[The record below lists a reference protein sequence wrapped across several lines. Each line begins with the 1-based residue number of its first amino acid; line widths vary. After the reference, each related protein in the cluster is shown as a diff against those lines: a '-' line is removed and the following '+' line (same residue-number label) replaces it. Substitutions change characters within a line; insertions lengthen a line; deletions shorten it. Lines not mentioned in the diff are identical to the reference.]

1 MNCFGQM
8 LSSFLSI
15 LCQRKAFVEVNPRY
29 ESFLKD
35 QGLTAPEDFLA
46 LPAIIVSGHPDR
58 HVTRV
63 ALGAPPNPIKGFL
76 KKEHRV
82 PIRDRL
88 ANALAGFGFCSK
100 SYREAM
106 ILRTLKHAGVGGP
119 EFVAAGEGGQ
129 GQAFLLVRE
138 VEGARDIRHFL
149 GDPDRSSSQRRG
161 FANELGKTLART
173 HDAGFHHRDLY
184 SKHILVRPA
193 AEVTPP
199 AQPGFKISLL
209 DWQRSRSQT
218 HVCWAKRWQD
228 LAALDATLAENL
240 ANARERLACLHAYL
254 STTLGLPIPR
264 PFFLR
269 AVQAIRRQTLKLLR
283 QRKIREMRLAP
294 LAESSQQLLWLKGEE
309 LCVTREFYE
318 ATDGRISEFF
328 HALVP
333 KQSLGTRESQEI
345 IFPRVGPA
353 ILTFGRTSQPF
364 QRLWSWI
371 RRRRLSSSELEKA
384 AIIFRLERHGV
395 GVPLLLAFG
404 QRPVA
409 WGMESFLLTK
419 IENGT
424 IDFTP
429 WLSNHFRPG
438 RVADIKQSWTLLR
451 EAGKLFRQMHDAH
464 CYFSGKRQIPLRI
477 QSVPDG
483 SPKLLLGSLDGF
495 FKRHRPSRALA
506 LSNLR
511 TFLRT
516 LASVNANRSDC
527 LRFILGYLGQERLRP
542 RTENRSWS
550 VEHRWKSLA
559 ISIYHPRSS
568 ILDLAWRLAG

>member
-1 MNCFGQM
+1 MNCFRQM

-15 LCQRKAFVEVNPRY
+15 LRKRQAFVEVNPRH

-63 ALGAPPNPIKGFL
+63 ALGAPPKPISGFL

-82 PIRDRL
+82 PMRDRL

-106 ILRTLKHAGVGGP
+106 ILRALKHAGVGSP
-119 EFVAAGEGGQ
+119 EFVATGEDGQ
-129 GQAFLLVRE
+129 GRAFLLVRE
-138 VEGARDIRHFL
+138 LEAAMDIRHFL
-149 GDPDRSSSQRRG
+149 GDPLCSPSWRRRL
-161 FANELGKTLART
+161 AKELGYTLARM

-199 AQPGFKISLL
+199 ADPGFNISLL
-209 DWQRSRSQT
+209 DWQRSRRRP
-218 HVCWAKRWQD
+218 HVSWAKRWQD
-228 LAALDATLAENL
+228 LATLDATLAENL
-240 ANARERLACLHAYL
+240 ANSRERLACLRAYL
-254 STTLGLPIPR
+254 ATTLGLPIR
-264 PFFLR
+264 RSFFLR
-269 AVQAIRRQTLKLLR
+269 AAQVIRRQTLKLLR
-283 QRKIREMRLAP
+283 RRKIREMRLPP
-294 LAESSQQLLWLKGEE
+294 LAESSQELVWLKGEE
-309 LCVTREFYE
+309 LCVSREFYE
-318 ATDGRISEFF
+318 ATDGRIPELF

-345 IFPRVGPA
+345 IIPRVGPA
-353 ILTFGRTSQPF
+353 NLSFGRTSHPF
-364 QRLWSWI
+364 RRWWSWI

-395 GVPLLLAFG
+395 GVPRLLAFG
-404 QRPVA
+404 QGPVA
-409 WGMESFLLTK
+409 WRAESFLLTRT
-419 IENGT
+419 ENET
-424 IDFTP
+424 IDFTQ

-438 RVADIKQSWTLLR
+438 RVAEIKQSWTLLR
-451 EAGKLFRQMHDAH
+451 EAGKLFRRMHDAH
-464 CYFSGKRQIPLRI
+464 CYFGGKGQIPLKV
-477 QSVPDG
+477 QSIPDG
-483 SPKLLLGSLDGF
+483 SPKLLLGSLDGVC
-495 FKRHRPSRALA
+495 KRHRPSRALA

-516 LASVNANRSDC
+516 LASVNAKRSDY
-527 LRFILGYLGQERLRP
+527 LRFVLGYLGRECLRP
-542 RTENRSWS
+542 RIENRASSIEDTW
-550 VEHRWKSLA
+550 RPLA
-559 ISIYHPRSS
+559 ISIFHPRTS